1 MPMLMMLCSSFSG
14 SNTSGVTVS
23 SRSEGSP
30 TPASPPTSFDDSDDS
45 QGLSVVVWTYICV
58 VECSRLEGS
67 DESEVSSDE
76 ENSSGSS
83 EEWSD
88 DDSDDEGD
96 GSDDD
101 SGGGDSGE
109 VDDNGSSGGGDG
121 GDGGSKGDG
130 DSKGGSKGD
139 DGDSDNGEGKASGI
153 APLV

>member
-1 MPMLMMLCSSFSG
+1 MLMMLCSSFSG

-67 DESEVSSDE
+67 DELEVSSDE

-83 EEWSD
+83 EEWS

-109 VDDNGSSGGGDG
+109 VDDNGSSGGGDS

>member
-88 DDSDDEGD
+88 DSDDEGD

-109 VDDNGSSGGGDG
+109 VDDNGSSGGGDS